1 MANRAPALHEL
12 GDLQLKI
19 LSVVW
24 ELGEASVNDLLA
36 KWDEEP
42 LPAYV
47 TLLTVC
53 RRLEK
58 RGLLEHREQARPGTK
73 SCFIY
78 RPLVSREALQ
88 KAAVEGLMERLA
100 LTPAMLTIYAAK
112 LATKSVPSSGNV
124 RCRVAGCHTCFDRG

>member
-12 GDLQLKI
+12 GHLQLKI
-19 LSVVW
+19 LGVLW
-24 ELGEASVNDLLA
+24 ELKEASVNDLLA
-36 KWDEEP
+36 KWDGE

-47 TLLTVC
+47 TVLTVC

-58 RGLLEHREQARPGTK
+58 RGLLEHREQRRPGTK

-88 KAAVEGLMERLA
+88 QAAVEDLLRRLA
-100 LTPAMLTIYAAK
+100 LTPAMLSVYAARLGTAESGVRVNYAAK
-112 LATKSVPSSGNV
+112 
-124 RCRVAGCHTCFDRG
+124 GCWKCSP